1 MPEYYFNKIPTIE
14 YNDTK
19 CRNITK
25 RPILAQNV
33 VSVPIQFY
41 PWEVDSGLR
50 ADVIADAYYGDSYL
64 DWMIYLVN
72 GILDPYTD
80 WYLSEN
86 DFENLIIKKYDS
98 VEESLRRIRHYE
110 LNWSEDDVNISP
122 THYQE
127 TLAEALKK
135 YYSPVFGQKNTVI
148 AYRRRKEEWIA
159 NTNKIQTIE
168 ISLNANTEFSNGELI
183 NIKDGGQFVGRAE
196 VLYANTTML
205 YVKNV
210 SGNTTS
216 NTALVLGL
224 TTEANADLVE
234 TNTLDTTIPDEEFVY
249 WTPVT
254 YFEWERARN
263 EKNKNIWLLDAG
275 RALDVSEDIRVS
287 MKVPVDV
294 NNLLL

>member
-1 MPEYYFNKIPTIE
+1 MAEYYFSKLPIIE
-14 YNDTK
+14 YNNMR
-19 CRNITK
+19 CRNITR

-50 ADVIADAYYGDSYL
+50 PDVIASAYYNDSYQ
-64 DWMIYLVN
+64 DWLIYLVN

-86 DFENLIIKKYDS
+86 DFDNLIIKKYGS
-98 VEESLRRIRHYE
+98 LEEAMRRIRHYE
-110 LNWSEDDVNISP
+110 LNWSEDDVQITTS
-122 THYQE
+122 HYE
-127 TLAEALKK
+127 NTLSEELKK
-135 YYSPVFGQKNTVI
+135 YYTPVYGAKTNVI
-148 AYRRRKEEWIA
+148 AYRRRREEWVV

-168 ISLNANTEFSNGELI
+168 ISLNDDTEFANGELV
-183 NIKDGGQFVGRAE
+183 NIKESGQFVGRAE
-196 VLYANTTML
+196 VMYANTTQL
-205 YVKNV
+205 IVKNI
-210 SGNTTS
+210 SGNTSS

-234 TNTLDTTIPDEEFVY
+234 TNTLDTTIRDEEFVY

-263 EKNKNIWLLDAG
+263 EKNKNIWLLDAS
-275 RALDVSEDIRVS
+275 RSLDVAEDLRQA
-287 MKVPVDV
+287 MKVPTT
-294 NNLLL
+294 